1 MIFMPGMLMI
11 GAAGRKAGKTQFACG
26 LIKKFS
32 SQHRIIGI
40 KVTSIDGGNKG
51 CHRGATDCNI
61 CTRLE
66 GVYEICEETDRQNA
80 KDTGRMLASGAD
92 RVFWLRCEKT
102 RLEQGMAALLEIIGT
117 DTVSICESNSLRTVV
132 EPGVFVMVAGAGDAC
147 WKESAKNVVHYADR
161 VVSFDGKQFDFR
173 DDMIQ
178 LKEGKWSCRMQA
190 AAIIM
195 AGGDSRRMGQDKS
208 MLLLGGQPVIKR
220 IYDQIRPYFDQIKI
234 STNAPEKHS
243 FLGAEVVSD
252 KVRGQ
257 GPLMGIFSALGASA
271 NEVNLV
277 VACDIP
283 RVDIA
288 LVKRMIRERCGADI
302 VVPRYG
308 QGRIEPL
315 FGVYCKSALP
325 AINETLEAG
334 KRKIADAFGL
344 CRVKYIDLDDAE
356 ELTNLNTMADYT
368 EYADKYNADAG

>member
-1 MIFMPGMLMI
+1 
-11 GAAGRKAGKTQFACG
+11 
-26 LIKKFS
+26 
-32 SQHRIIGI
+32 
-40 KVTSIDGGNKG
+40 
-51 CHRGATDCNI
+51 
-61 CTRLE
+61 
-66 GVYEICEETDRQNA
+66 
-80 KDTGRMLASGAD
+80 MLASGAD

-234 STNAPEKHS
+234 STNAPEKHG

-257 GPLMGIFSALGASA
+257 GPLMGIFSALEASA